1 MVSPNQVVVVEFVL
15 YVTTKEGER
24 VVGMPFRL
32 IVKGCRKKT
41 FFSEKSTEEFCLK
54 NKRGREVVIN
64 F

>member
-1 MVSPNQVVVVEFVL
+1 MLPQ
-15 YVTTKEGER
+15 KEGKR

-32 IVKGCRKKT
+32 IVTGCRKRIFF
-41 FFSEKSTEEFCLK
+41 FFSEKKTEEFCLK